1 MFIVL
6 RKKSIKRNLIIASL
20 LLLSG
25 TSLMKSP
32 PASAMTTEPSVVD
45 VTQFIVSPFDYD
57 NNEMKNLGIEKAGI
71 LSGIGKSTAYLIR
84 QKTQWD
90 MQVKQ
95 AYYRVE

>member
-71 LSGIGKSTAYLIR
+71 LSVNWKVHSLSY
-84 QKTQWD
+84 
-90 MQVKQ
+90 
-95 AYYRVE
+95 